1 MSDLSSGAYVI
12 DDDCTVVSYNRT
24 IKDLY
29 PQIQLGEKCHKCLM
43 GLDEPCPPCPVANH
57 NYGPRAYLDPIR
69 DIYETANALNQ
80 FGSDY
85 DVSFYRFGG
94 DEIVGLAHDDVSRVP
109 QLASSL
115 LAVVRD
121 LRVGLETG
129 KTLHLTASIGYTTVL
144 HGYQE
149 AIDAAD
155 RAMYAAK
162 RRGKNQVACIDE

>member
-1 MSDLSSGAYVI
+1 M
-12 DDDCTVVSYNRT
+12 
-24 IKDLY
+24 
-29 PQIQLGEKCHKCLM
+29 
-43 GLDEPCPPCPVANH
+43 
-57 NYGPRAYLDPIR
+57 
-69 DIYETANALNQ
+69 
-80 FGSDY
+80 
-85 DVSFYRFGG
+85 SFYRFGG